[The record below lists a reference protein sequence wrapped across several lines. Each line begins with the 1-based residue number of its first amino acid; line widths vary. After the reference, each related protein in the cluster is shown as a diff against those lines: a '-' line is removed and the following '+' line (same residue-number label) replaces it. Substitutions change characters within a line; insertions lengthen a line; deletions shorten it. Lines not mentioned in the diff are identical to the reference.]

1 MAGIRTAASAWHGP
15 QTAAKAFFYI
25 NSRIG
30 TYISPPERRYVRK
43 PKKIDRTML
52 QLLQL
57 AQDYPTYGNS
67 IAGGFSTSGSILL
80 MVVIAVAGY
89 IVQARLQ
96 SVFQKYSQVPF
107 PGNLTGAE
115 VAEKMLRD
123 NNIHNVK
130 ITHVGGMLTDHFNP
144 QNMTVNLSD
153 AVYSSRSIAAAAV
166 ACHECGHAIQH
177 ARGYAPLAMRSAL
190 VPVVNFSSRIATW
203 VILAGIVIMATTNST
218 TVCWIGIALIAMTA
232 LFSIVT
238 LPVEYNASQRAL
250 EWLESSRTLQGAQL
264 SYARESLKWAA
275 RTYLVAA
282 LSAIA
287 TVIYYVSLISRR
299 D

>member
-1 MAGIRTAASAWHGP
+1 MTLPLIA
-15 QTAAKAFFYI
+15 
-25 NSRIG
+25 
-30 TYISPPERRYVRK
+30 
-43 PKKIDRTML
+43 
-52 QLLQL
+52 LLQAGYYTTTQSQAAHYSAATMGMFVL
-57 AQDYPTYGNS
+57 IIVIG
-67 IAGGFSTSGSILL
+67 IAGYL
-80 MVVIAVAGY
+80 
-89 IVQARLQ
+89 VQVRLQ
-96 SVFQKYSQVPF
+96 SVFRKYSRVQF
-107 PGNLTGAE
+107 PGGLTGAE

-123 NNIHNVK
+123 NNIHNVR

-153 AVYSSRSIAAAAV
+153 SVYSSRSIAAAAV

-177 ARGYAPLAMRSAL
+177 ARGYAPLALRSAL
-190 VPVVNFSSRIATW
+190 VPVVSFSSRIATW
-203 VILAGIVIMATTNST
+203 VILAGILIMATTSST
-218 TVCWIGIALIAMTA
+218 LVCWIGIALIAMTA
-232 LFSIVT
+232 VFSIVT

-264 SYARESLKWAA
+264 SYAREALKWAA

-287 TVIYYVSLISRR
+287 TVLYYVSLISRR

>member
-1 MAGIRTAASAWHGP
+1 MLELL
-15 QTAAKAFFYI
+15 QMVQDY
-25 NSRIG
+25 G
-30 TYISPPERRYVRK
+30 TYGYEN
-43 PKKIDRTML
+43 
-52 QLLQL
+52 
-57 AQDYPTYGNS
+57 GF
-67 IAGGFSTSGSILL
+67 AGGLSSSGSIFL
-80 MVVIAVAGY
+80 MIAIGIVGY

-123 NNIHNVK
+123 NNVHNVK

-153 AVYSSRSIAAAAV
+153 SVYSSRSIAAAAV

-177 ARGYAPLAMRSAL
+177 ARGYAPLVMRSAL
-190 VPVVNFSSRIATW
+190 VPVVQFASSMATW
-203 VILAGIVIMATTNST
+203 VIIVGIALMAFSGNTTI
-218 TVCWIGIALIAMTA
+218 CWIGIAMISMSA
-232 LFSIVT
+232 LFSIIT
-238 LPVEYNASQRAL
+238 LPVEYNASARAL
-250 EWLESSRTLQGAQL
+250 EWLESSRTLQGVQL
-264 SYARESLKWAA
+264 DYARTSLRWAA

-287 TVIYYVSLISRR
+287 TVLYYVSLVSRR
-299 D
+299 ND